1 MRQQFPRILLIDDN
15 EHGLMARRTLLEEQ
29 GYQVETA
36 TGGREGLSKFSEQEF
51 DLVVTDFRMPDLRG
65 SQVLRRIRKQS
76 EHMPVVIL
84 SGYVEKLGL
93 TAESTGANA
102 VISKGP
108 QEEQDLIRV
117 IARFTKK
124 RPAARL
130 ARRAKAAVA

>member
-36 TGGREGLSKFSEQEF
+36 SCGREGLSKFSEQEF

-65 SQVLRRIRKQS
+65 LQVLRRIRKQS

-93 TAESTGANA
+93 TAESTGASA

-124 RPAARL
+124 KPTTRL
-130 ARRAKAAVA
+130 APRAKAAVA

>member
-29 GYQVETA
+29 GYQVDTA
-36 TGGREGLSKFSEQEF
+36 TCGRDGLSKFSEQEF

-65 SQVLRRIRKQS
+65 LQVLRRIRKQS

-108 QEEQDLIRV
+108 QEQQDLIRV

-124 RPAARL
+124 RPASRL
-130 ARRAKAAVA
+130 APRAKAAAG

>member
-36 TGGREGLSKFSEQEF
+36 TCGREGLSKFSEQEF

-124 RPAARL
+124 KPVARL

>member
-36 TGGREGLSKFSEQEF
+36 TCGREGLSKFSEQEF
-51 DLVVTDFRMPDLRG
+51 DLVVTDFRMPDFRG

-76 EHMPVVIL
+76 EHIPVVIL

-124 RPAARL
+124 KPASRL
-130 ARRAKAAVA
+130 APRAKAAVA

>member
-36 TGGREGLSKFSEQEF
+36 SCGREGLSKFSEQEF

-108 QEEQDLIRV
+108 QEEQDLIRA

-124 RPAARL
+124 KPAARL
-130 ARRAKAAVA
+130 APRAKAAVA